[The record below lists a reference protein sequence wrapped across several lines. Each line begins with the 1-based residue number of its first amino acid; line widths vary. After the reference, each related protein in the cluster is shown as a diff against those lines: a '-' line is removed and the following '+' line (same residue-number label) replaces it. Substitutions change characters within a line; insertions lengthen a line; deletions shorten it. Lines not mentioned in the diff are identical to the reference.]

1 MSSSWRAGDLGPE
14 YTPSPSS
21 RPPPIRIIR
30 SPAQRYALVIGLSLT
45 AAGIVGFFYSGAFD
59 SPGKVSDVFGVLS
72 VNGWHNL
79 VHIGTGLVGLAVW
92 RSYGGARAY
101 AIGLG
106 VVYTGVA
113 IWGFVIGS
121 GESIL
126 GFLPVN
132 TEDNVLHLL
141 IAVAGLLA
149 GLGTSATP
157 EPSRVAAEPGTS
169 FRELRT

>member
-1 MSSSWRAGDLGPE
+1 
-14 YTPSPSS
+14 
-21 RPPPIRIIR
+21 
-30 SPAQRYALVIGLSLT
+30 V
-45 AAGIVGFFYSGAFD
+45 
-59 SPGKVSDVFGVLS
+59 KDVFGVLG

-79 VHIGTGLVGLAVW
+79 VHLATGLLGLALW
-92 RSYGGARAY
+92 RTYSGARAY

-132 TEDNVLHLL
+132 TEDNILHLL
-141 IAVAGLLA
+141 IALA
-149 GLGTSATP
+149 GLFAGLVTPATP
-157 EPSRVAAEPGTS
+157 APSGVEAEPESS
-169 FRELRT
+169 FRELRI

>member
-1 MSSSWRAGDLGPE
+1 
-14 YTPSPSS
+14 
-21 RPPPIRIIR
+21 
-30 SPAQRYALVIGLSLT
+30 VIGLSLT

-59 SPGKVSDVFGVLS
+59 SPGEVKDVFGVLS

-79 VHIGTGLVGLAVW
+79 VHIATGLLGLALW
-92 RSYGGARAY
+92 RSYGGARTY
-101 AIGLG
+101 ALGLG

-141 IAVAGLLA
+141 IALA
-149 GLGTSATP
+149 GVFAGFATP
-157 EPSRVAAEPGTS
+157 ATPPPSGVDAEPGS
-169 FRELRT
+169 SLRELRI

>member
-1 MSSSWRAGDLGPE
+1 M
-14 YTPSPSS
+14 
-21 RPPPIRIIR
+21 
-30 SPAQRYALVIGLSLT
+30 
-45 AAGIVGFFYSGAFD
+45 GFFYSGAFG
-59 SPGKVSDVFGVLS
+59 SPGKVKDVFGVLG

-79 VHIGTGLVGLAVW
+79 VHLATGLLGLAVW

-106 VVYTGVA
+106 VVYTAVA

-132 TEDNVLHLL
+132 SEDNVLHLL
-141 IAVAGLLA
+141 IALA
-149 GLGTSATP
+149 GLFAGLATP
-157 EPSRVAAEPGTS
+157 ATPAPSDVRAEPGTS

>member
-1 MSSSWRAGDLGPE
+1 
-14 YTPSPSS
+14 
-21 RPPPIRIIR
+21 
-30 SPAQRYALVIGLSLT
+30 
-45 AAGIVGFFYSGAFD
+45 
-59 SPGKVSDVFGVLS
+59 VFGVLA
-72 VNGWHNL
+72 VNGWHDV
-79 VHIGTGLVGLAVW
+79 VHIATGLAGLAVW

-101 AIGLG
+101 AIALG

-126 GFLPVN
+126 GFVPVN

-141 IAVAGLLA
+141 IAIAGLFA
-149 GLGTSATP
+149 GVLTPATP
-157 EPSRVAAEPGTS
+157 APSGVGAEPGTS